1 MGWLV
6 ARIFLPFP
14 LSAGILLTLPV
25 VLNASLPTPFRFWA
39 WLTYWGGTALGL
51 GAMVGLLLARE
62 PRLRQLTLTAAG
74 IAAALLS
81 LTYLIA
87 GDPFCW
93 RGYEGADGDCAW
105 E

>member
-1 MGWLV
+1 
-6 ARIFLPFP
+6 
-14 LSAGILLTLPV
+14 
-25 VLNASLPTPFRFWA
+25 
-39 WLTYWGGTALGL
+39 
-51 GAMVGLLLARE
+51 MVGLLLARE